1 MFAEKKQYP
10 PPKVGGNGKAD
21 DTGEGPKGN
30 GGRQTLRCDLG
41 SCASVEG
48 ILKSPGLFLL
58 LS

>member
-21 DTGEGPKGN
+21 DTGEGPKGY
-30 GGRQTLRCDLG
+30 RSSQILRCDLG
-41 SCASVEG
+41 SCATVER
-48 ILKSPGLFLL
+48 ILKSPGLCLL